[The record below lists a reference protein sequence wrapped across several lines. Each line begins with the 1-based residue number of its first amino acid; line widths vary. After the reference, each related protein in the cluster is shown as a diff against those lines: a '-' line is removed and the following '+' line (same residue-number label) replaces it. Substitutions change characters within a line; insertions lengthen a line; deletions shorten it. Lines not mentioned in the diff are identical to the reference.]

1 MRKVKIPKGGKGY
14 RLIYIPNEREMRK
27 LRRLAGALRTI
38 SLARC
43 NLSVV
48 HGFLPGRNPVTNASA
63 HIGYKHT
70 LSMDLKDFFESCT
83 MDKYEHPMVKE
94 IGLTPAT
101 FEYAMVDGAARQGL
115 PTSPHMSN
123 IAAIPLDHSLSNL
136 IECLQERVAYTRY
149 ADDLTFSCN
158 DKHTLECVKAAV
170 IDIAEGLGFTI
181 NKRKTKMYH
190 ASCGRRKVTGLS
202 VGDKDVRPTR
212 KMRRKYRSASHQ
224 RRLAKPGSGHLPVRQ
239 MKQWKQSEIVAKH
252 RGLCEA
258 MKCKRPNNGTPLD
271 KMRELAGHASAEYHA
286 MIEQALA

>member
-1 MRKVKIPKGGKGY
+1 
-14 RLIYIPNEREMRK
+14 
-27 LRRLAGALRTI
+27 
-38 SLARC
+38 
-43 NLSVV
+43 
-48 HGFLPGRNPVTNASA
+48 GFLPGRNPVTNASA

-258 MKCKRPNNGTPLD
+258 MKCKR
-271 KMRELAGHASAEYHA
+271 
-286 MIEQALA
+286 